1 MKRAKIPRFTRSV
14 EIIINMPEAARPST
28 RPVPLQ
34 SKLTRWDR
42 AKGAGKV
49 IGALLVA
56 LTSIAAIIVS
66 SLALSEQK
74 TADREQQQVNT
85 AAAAASQR
93 HEAEQ
98 VSFIQDEGSE
108 ASKLPVEITN
118 LGTSSVR
125 NPVLGVI
132 INGFLIP
139 PEINGKLNTVDM
151 LVYLELNDIPACSSA
166 TVYIAQALTT
176 VLKYDEEGVEP
187 ILPSQLLKLTTQ
199 EISHLVP
206 HAIVFDLTFID
217 GNGYWRYLTTDTLTQ
232 VPSSDSQGGASP
244 TLVSATY
251 KKATGCT

>member
-1 MKRAKIPRFTRSV
+1 MKRAKIPHFTRSV

-28 RPVPLQ
+28 APVPLQ
-34 SKLTRWDR
+34 SKPTRWDR

-66 SLALSEQK
+66 SQALSEQK
-74 TADREQQQVNT
+74 TADREQQQVST
-85 AAAAASQR
+85 AAAAAGQR

-108 ASKLPVEITN
+108 ASKIPVEITN

-125 NPVLGVI
+125 NPVLGVDI
-132 INGFLIP
+132 SGFAIP
-139 PEINGKLNTVDM
+139 PEINGKLNTVTM
-151 LVYLELNDIPACSSA
+151 FAYLELNDIPACSSA

-176 VLKYDEEGVEP
+176 VIQYGEWVEP
-187 ILPSQLLKLTTQ
+187 VQPSQLPKLTNQ
-199 EISHLVP
+199 EISNLVP
-206 HAIVFDLTFID
+206 HAYVFDLTFID

-232 VPSSDSQGGASP
+232 MTSSQGGAPP

-251 KKATGCT
+251 KQATGCT